1 VCVCCG
7 HSAEHEYLLIP
18 AGMPGCDWY
27 NKYEED
33 IKLMQQLGIKKFR
46 LSIAWPRIFPSGTGQ
61 VNKQGLDFYSRV
73 IDALLAAG
81 IEPHVTLYHWDLPQ
95 VNPPQPPRGPHMVV
109 TYWPLVSSP
118 MRLST
123 PGAFPK

>member
-1 VCVCCG
+1 
-7 HSAEHEYLLIP
+7 
-18 AGMPGCDWY
+18 MPGCDWY

-61 VNKQGLDFYSRV
+61 VNKQGLEFYSRV

-95 VNPPQPPRGPHMVV
+95 VNPPQPSRGPHMVV
-109 TYWPLVSSP
+109 TCWRRVSSP
-118 MRLST
+118 M
-123 PGAFPK
+123 